1 MKDNLLLTGTIGIA
15 DIPFITNYDEVKKR
29 LSFRLNNKERLLT
42 YSSMSSWHSSR
53 SRSPS
58 SADGKS
64 AETSTMAEAFLFS
77 GMPTAGDEDPELHET
92 VDEIRLILNA
102 HMNGIRA
109 AVKRYLD
116 DDDQDAFFLSLLPVH
131 LRIWYE
137 AYSPY
142 WLKYCH
148 PVSECD
154 DDAGFTYYNDLIDM
168 YWVGKWQEWKRKDKW
183 EVMIMLPPTKGLV
196 LLQYREEMMRLDG

>member
-1 MKDNLLLTGTIGIA
+1 
-15 DIPFITNYDEVKKR
+15 
-29 LSFRLNNKERLLT
+29 
-42 YSSMSSWHSSR
+42 
-53 SRSPS
+53 
-58 SADGKS
+58 
-64 AETSTMAEAFLFS
+64 MAEAFLFS
-77 GMPTAGDEDPELHET
+77 GMQTAGDEDPELHET

-102 HMNGIRA
+102 YMNGIRA

-131 LRIWYE
+131 LRIWYA

-183 EVMIMLPPTKGLV
+183 EVTIMLPPTKGLV